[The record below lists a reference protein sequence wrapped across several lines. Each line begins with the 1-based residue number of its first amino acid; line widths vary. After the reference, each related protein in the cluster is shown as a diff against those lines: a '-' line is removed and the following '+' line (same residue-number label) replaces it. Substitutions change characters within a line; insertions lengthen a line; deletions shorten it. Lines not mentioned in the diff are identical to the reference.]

1 MTADELLSKAEKTLT
16 ISVETFRNCVEL
28 MCGTGSVQ
36 STFEPAGDS
45 TRNAQT
51 ELSPTRR
58 LAFLKTLRRQT
69 IRSIET
75 QMDWAECVLVGSLE
89 DKSMSE
95 ADGETVRAKLR
106 ELTDRYTA
114 MCAETEI
121 PGEMV

>member
-1 MTADELLSKAEKTLT
+1 MTADELLSKAEKTLR

-28 MCGTGSVQ
+28 MCGAGSVQ

-45 TRNAQT
+45 MSNAET
-51 ELSPTRR
+51 GLSPTRR

-75 QMDWAECVLVGSLE
+75 QMDWAECVLVGPLE
-89 DKSMSE
+89 DKSMSK
-95 ADGETVRAKLR
+95 ADGETARAELR
-106 ELTDRYTA
+106 ELKNRYTA

-121 PGEMV
+121 PGEMG